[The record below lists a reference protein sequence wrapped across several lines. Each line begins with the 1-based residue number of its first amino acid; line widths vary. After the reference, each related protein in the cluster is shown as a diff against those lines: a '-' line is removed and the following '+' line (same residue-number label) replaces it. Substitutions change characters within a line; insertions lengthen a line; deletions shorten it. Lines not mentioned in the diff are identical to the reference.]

1 MTDSESP
8 LAEATRGHEHAH
20 HVLSTSL
27 AGGALSHAY
36 LFYGPAGVGKRS
48 AARAFAAELLALDA
62 PDSGSTKQRALSGY
76 HPDLTWVTPTGAHVM
91 RVEDIDE
98 PVIAS
103 AGRTPFEAS
112 RRVFVLEACETMTDE
127 VANRL
132 LKTLEEPPGY
142 VHLILVTDAISGVL
156 ETVLSRCQL
165 VRFDS
170 LSQDSITETLKAEGL
185 DSELAVACG
194 RLALGNARRGRFLAS
209 DQGQTLRADV
219 CAFIKSILSGQSS
232 DEAQRNILKRAD
244 DRRAAA
250 ESEISAQAAQR
261 LELEPKDRHR
271 RFLERTFEESG
282 KRQGRRAHTEVLEL
296 SLVLMALLLRDLA
309 CVSVGASD
317 VVFATDQIESI
328 AQAVKG
334 NLDLGNLYSA
344 ATTCERTRQSLE
356 LNVTEDLALEALS
369 IRLAGLVGPSADATP
384 ARSA

>member
-1 MTDSESP
+1 MTDSESL
-8 LAEATRGHEHAH
+8 LAEAMRDHEHAYQ
-20 HVLSTSL
+20 VLSTSL
-27 AGGALSHAY
+27 ADSAPSHAY
-36 LFYGPAGVGKRS
+36 LFYGPPGVGKRS
-48 AARAFAAELLALDA
+48 AARAFAAHLLALDEPEPA
-62 PDSGSTKQRALSGY
+62 NTKQRALSGY
-76 HPDLTWVTPTGAHVM
+76 HPDLTWVIPTGAHVM
-91 RVEDIDE
+91 RVEDIEE

-132 LKTLEEPPGY
+132 LKTLEEPPAF
-142 VHLILVTDAISGVL
+142 VHLILVTDAISSVL

-170 LSQDSITETLKAEGL
+170 LSQASITETLKSEGA
-185 DSELAVACG
+185 DPALAVACG
-194 RLALGNARRGRFLAS
+194 RLALGNARRARFLAS
-209 DQGQTLRADV
+209 EEGQTLRADV
-219 CAFIKSILSGQSS
+219 AAFIKSLLCGQSS
-232 DEAQRNILKRAD
+232 EEAQRNILKRAD
-244 DRRAAA
+244 DRRAGA
-250 ESEISAQAAQR
+250 ESEISSQATQR

-309 CVSVGASD
+309 CVGIGASD

-328 AQAVKG
+328 AQAAKG
-334 NLDLGNLYSA
+334 NLDPHNLYSA
-344 ATTCERTRQSLE
+344 ATTCEQTRQSLQ

-369 IRLAGLVGPSADATP
+369 IRLAGLVGPNGDATP
-384 ARSA
+384 AGSA